1 MKRYYNALMATMFVT
16 LFASTVTADD
26 ASARYS
32 YSADRGPWPVHES
45 VENGGAGDARYIATP
60 PALSDLKT
68 LAEMQAA
75 ISDIES
81 PTKYIAVL
89 HMGWD
94 WCEVSSRLL
103 VEWRK
108 GLGDSFVTTI
118 YDFPETDYVIQE
130 GDDAGVNV
138 SARSRENAYS
148 GTLNPIGGSSSRAH
162 VYPIITLHD
171 GDGKLFAL
179 ERGVEYMDNDA
190 LRTLVAGFA
199 ANYENYLEGKQA
211 AHGATETELTTAAT
225 AGEMGMRV
233 ENGVVKDDG
242 GRTITLNIYK
252 AALLAKAL
260 LHLEK
265 NIYSLPYLN
274 ITAGRQDDF
283 NQIAAWDPQ
292 DVSGAMRRVKS
303 NDLYS
308 ISDTYR
314 KPVTDALKT
323 SLATLVDDTR
333 LIEYSDNEYQQALLC
348 GYNLYRLST
357 KAETA
362 EVYARR
368 AIEKNPA
375 SFWAE
380 GARGHLWMTRSRGP
394 VLLGW
399 GWRPYHLTV
408 PGTVTA
414 EDGTASFSGTQI
426 MAQDGIVLDT
436 TNKTFKWT
444 LRYGNDRFITY
455 QGWHTFVMKMTSGSE
470 LTVES
475 LKIWTGAATK
485 DDPAA
490 ATLIFDGSAATN
502 VEPTNGDDMA
512 AFTEVTFPRT
522 VNTSAPLSFNFYL
535 PNDVARLFP
544 LHEKDWSDQPKY
556 NDVAI
561 VIEGTYTGTSSGSFA
576 VNPIL
581 KSAALASPNATQI
594 TIDDS
599 TLEIGSV
606 LSGQQAILQE
616 KEPARQTKGDDVA
629 DAVEALLTGETADEA
644 YITALTRAEFFYEHE
659 SSSGFSGMISNVAAK
674 DKDGVEMLNAVLADR
689 TWLTDLMISGPAG
702 VFGPRAG
709 GSRGAAKDMLHR
721 LCTIWRTDKLYTATN
736 PDTRRGTITAG
747 PESEGY
753 DVVIRR
759 MATVGALNA
768 APVDN
773 GNLGQTHWLYRD
785 HMDRGVMHGDFY
797 TQSAAQMRYSLNPQS
812 CHVLELAHAVKK
824 GNTKLDIINGTAWQT
839 AYLTNNFFGDSIFGS
854 DYYTPWAS
862 TVMPSTAMGRE
873 IGAVCG
879 GISYYGVLAAN
890 ASGRRSIAGGQPG
903 HCAAT
908 HRTFDGSMWEI
919 DSNVGAPT
927 GSHFPLWEN
936 YTYQAQEFYDDMWSD
951 PNTLTGYRLLWAA
964 RLRTLRYG
972 ETDPGVEALY
982 VRAVKVAPLCYQAIL
997 DYRDFLKRNYP
1008 QDADRWLL
1016 WADAVTYGLWRY
1028 PSLGWPLLNNN
1039 MLTPLKAQYGEE
1051 AALATFKQLHV
1062 RMHDSD
1068 RKTREK
1074 YNYTQA
1080 TVDEHIKFF
1089 PENADFISLL
1099 STAMDAR
1106 YGTDRFT
1113 NLMNWA
1119 NSRYTTGDVKTT
1131 YQTMLQSVYEANGNP
1146 LGVKATCLDALLRAS
1161 RDGDL
1166 PTFREMSTL
1175 YANLFQENAEYP
1187 ILSDATPPFTQEMLS
1202 AEGLIT
1208 LSSYPE
1214 LNTSGSVDDLHDS
1227 AAAFCHAQRL
1237 IDNSAF
1243 GTYAAWTQA
1252 QYDDPWIMV
1261 QMPGDVEIFG
1271 VVIQNGEGTMPLTVE
1286 VSPDAQTWT
1295 PLVAGRSVAE
1305 GATLQVSFDGS
1316 QVSRYVRVRYA
1327 NTTGT
1332 PVRLKLNKVQVF
1344 ARKRY

>member
-1 MKRYYNALMATMFVT
+1 MKQCFLIGIAALCSVGLLQVVFAENA
-16 LFASTVTADD
+16 AS
-26 ASARYS
+26 RYS
-32 YSADRGPWPVHES
+32 RSAERGAWPVHES
-45 VENGGAGDARYIATP
+45 VENGGAGDTRFVATP

-68 LAEMQAA
+68 LDELQASGK
-75 ISDIES
+75 I
-81 PTKYIAVL
+81 IAVL
-89 HMGWD
+89 LTGWD
-94 WCEVSSRLL
+94 WCEVGSRLL

-108 GLGDSFVTTI
+108 GFGEQYITTV
-118 YDFPETDYVIQE
+118 YDFAETDYVIQE
-130 GDDAGVNV
+130 GEDVGVNV
-138 SARSRENAYS
+138 SARSRENAYA
-148 GTLNPIGGSSSRAH
+148 GTLNPLGGSSSRAH
-162 VYPIITLHD
+162 VYPAIALYD
-171 GDGKLFAL
+171 SAGKLFAL
-179 ERGVEYMDNDA
+179 ERGVEYMDNAALKAMMDA
-190 LRTLVAGFA
+190 MVANYNNYAIAKAA
-199 ANYENYLEGKQA
+199 ANA
-211 AHGATETELTTAAT
+211 ATEEILTTAAT
-225 AGEMGMRV
+225 NGDLGMRV
-233 ENGVVKDDG
+233 ENGVVKDAG

-252 AALLAKAL
+252 AALLANAL

-274 ITAGRQDDF
+274 MTSGRQDDF

-292 DVSGAMRRVKS
+292 DVSGAMRRVKL

-308 ISDTYR
+308 TAEIYR
-314 KPVTDALKT
+314 KSITDALKA
-323 SLATLVDDTR
+323 SLATLIDDTR
-333 LIEYSDNEYQQALLC
+333 LIKYSDNEYQQALLC
-348 GYNLYRLST
+348 GYNLYRFST
-357 KAETA
+357 LPETA
-362 EVYARR
+362 EVYARK

-414 EDGTASFSGTQI
+414 ADGSGSFSGDQI
-426 MAQDGIVLDT
+426 MAQDGLVLNTAD
-436 TNKTFKWT
+436 KTFKWIM
-444 LRYGNDRFITY
+444 RYGNDRFITY
-455 QGWHTFVMKMTSGSE
+455 QGWHSFVMKMTSGSAM
-470 LTVES
+470 TVTS

-485 DDPAA
+485 DDPTT
-490 ATLIFDGSAATN
+490 ATLVFDGTSATN
-502 VEPTNGDDMA
+502 AVPTNGDDMA
-512 AFTEVTFPRT
+512 AFTAVEFPKT
-522 VNTSAPLSFNFYL
+522 VNTSTPLSFNFYL
-535 PNDVARLFP
+535 PTDVNRLFP

-561 VIEGTYTGTSSGSFA
+561 VIEGTYTGTSSGSFS

-581 KSAALASPNATQI
+581 KSTALTAPEETQI
-594 TIDDS
+594 LIDDN
-599 TLEIGSV
+599 TLSIGDV
-606 LSGQQAILQE
+606 LAAQQNVLQS
-616 KEPARQTKGDDVA
+616 KEPLMNAKGEVVA
-629 DAVEALLTGETADEA
+629 DAVENLLNSDTPDEA

-659 SSSGFSGMISNVAAK
+659 SSAGFSGMISNVAAK

-689 TWLTDLMISGPAG
+689 SWMTDLMISGPAG

-709 GSRGAAKDMLHR
+709 GSRGAAKDLLHR
-721 LCTIWRTDKLYTATN
+721 LCAIWRTDKLYTATN

-747 PESEGY
+747 PDTEGY

-839 AYLTNNFFGDSIFGS
+839 AYLVNNFFGDSIFGS

-862 TVMPSTAMGRE
+862 TVMPGTAMGRE

-903 HCAAT
+903 HCAAM
-908 HRTFDGSMWEI
+908 HRTFDGTMWEI

-927 GSHFPLWEN
+927 GSHFPLWEI
-936 YTYQAQEFYDDMWSD
+936 YSYQAQEYYDDMWSD

-964 RLRTLRYG
+964 RLRALRYG
-972 ETDPGVEALY
+972 ETEPGVEALY
-982 VRAVKVAPLCYQAIL
+982 ARAVKVAPLCYQAIL

-1008 QDADRWLL
+1008 QDADRWLE
-1016 WADAVTYGLWRY
+1016 WAEAVTYGLWRY
-1028 PSLGWPLLNNN
+1028 PSIGWPLLNAN
-1039 MLTPLKAQYGEE
+1039 MLAPLKAQYGNE

-1074 YNYTQA
+1074 YNYTSA
-1080 TVDEHIKFF
+1080 TVDAQVNFF
-1089 PENADFISLL
+1089 PEDADFISLL

-1113 NLMNWA
+1113 NLVNWA

-1166 PTFREMSTL
+1166 PAFREMSTL
-1175 YANLFQENAEYP
+1175 YANLFQDENYP
-1187 ILSDATPPFTQEMLS
+1187 ELSTETAPFTQEMLS
-1202 AEGLIT
+1202 AEGMVT

-1214 LNTSGSVDDLHDS
+1214 LNTSGSADDLHSS
-1227 AAAFCHAQRL
+1227 AESFCHLQRL
-1237 IDNSAF
+1237 IDDSAF
-1243 GTYAAWTQA
+1243 GTYAAWTQE

-1261 QMPGDVEIFG
+1261 QMPGDVEVFG
-1271 VVIQNGEGTMPLTVE
+1271 ILLQNGEGALPLTVE
-1286 VSPDAQTWT
+1286 ISPDAQTWT

-1316 QVSRYVRVRYA
+1316 QVSRYIRVRYA